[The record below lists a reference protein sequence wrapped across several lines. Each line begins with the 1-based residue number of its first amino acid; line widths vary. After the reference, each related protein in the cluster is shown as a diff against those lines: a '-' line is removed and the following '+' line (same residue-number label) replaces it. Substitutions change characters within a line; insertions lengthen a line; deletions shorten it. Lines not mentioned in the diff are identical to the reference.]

1 MSDPATPVMEL
12 PDCQQSEQLSLQP
25 LRPPTQV
32 PGYDPERFLG
42 RGAYGEVWVAVDCNS
57 GRRVAIKFYT
67 NRGQQDWSLLSRE
80 VEKLGLFF
88 SDRYVIQLFRV
99 GWDADPP
106 YYVMEYLENGSLDEL
121 LQGPLPVERAV
132 TLFREIATGLMHAH
146 NRGVLHC
153 DLKPANILLDTDHK
167 PRLAD
172 FGQARLVHERAPAL
186 GTLFYMAPE
195 QADLQAIPDARWD
208 VYSLGVLLYR
218 MLTGELPYRTG
229 DAVTELEGPQGLEQR
244 LAVYR
249 RLLRESP
256 RPRAHYHQPE
266 IDRALV
272 QIIDRCLAIE
282 PKKRFANVQ
291 AVLSAL
297 DARAFQRARRP
308 LLLLGALG
316 PALLLGGMFLFARSM
331 IGVAVGDTKQEITA
345 WVQNSN
351 HLLARFA
358 ADRMVERIQLRWSI
372 LESEAASPKFQEIIR
387 KVRANPPTPSD
398 TPAPPTQA
406 QEQLNEW
413 LHQRRQQYNYL
424 HVDDFW
430 LVVDDTGRLLEVS
443 ANDGSEQWRQHV
455 IGRFFWHRDGF
466 HGTGVD
472 LDPPLPQQ
480 ARPDNVLPIKQP
492 HQSLVFRSSEDR
504 HPLVMLFS
512 VPVTS
517 ESGETIAVLAMAVH
531 LGHFSEVWTDSND
544 NGRAAD
550 QKWVTLVQTNE
561 QKLPPDIDKG
571 RLRNSGL
578 ILEHPKLRAAEDSN
592 RSDVPLVYLD
602 ESVWSELKQKRATE
616 EYSDPFK
623 AQTASTESNR
633 YLAAAEPVRL
643 KRQGAGGDDVGP
655 SWEDT
660 GLLVVVQDDYA
671 TEVAPAVQLER
682 KLVRWTL
689 LALGVAAALVTGL
702 WVVVSRGL
710 INAPRSRLAAFL
722 RRRSGVSIR
731 TSVDTASVSRPSAAS
746 AAPTAPRVARPV
758 LPGAAQDPSI
768 DECPARNTV

>member
-1 MSDPATPVMEL
+1 MSDPATPVMGPQE
-12 PDCQQSEQLSLQP
+12 CQRSGQLSLEP
-25 LRPPTQV
+25 LRPPTHV
-32 PGYDPERFLG
+32 PGYDSERFLG

-57 GRRVAIKFYT
+57 GRRVAIKFYSH
-67 NRGQQDWSLLSRE
+67 RGQQDWSSLSRE

-88 SDRYVIQLFRV
+88 NDRYVVQLFKV

-106 YYVMEYLENGSLDEL
+106 YYVMEYLENGSLEEQ
-121 LQGPLPVERAV
+121 LQEPLPVERAV
-132 TLFREIATGLMHAH
+132 TIFRELATGLLHAH

-153 DLKPANILLDTDHK
+153 DLKPANILLDADHK

-172 FGQARLVHERAPAL
+172 FGQARLVHEQAPAL

-195 QADLQAIPDARWD
+195 QADLKAVPDARWD

-218 MLTGELPYRTG
+218 MLTGELPYQT
-229 DAVTELEGPQGLEQR
+229 DTANTELDRAQGLEER
-244 LAVYR
+244 LATYR

-256 RPRAHYHQPE
+256 RPNAHHHVLD

-413 LHQRRQQYNYL
+413 LHQRRQQY
-424 HVDDFW
+424 
-430 LVVDDTGRLLEVS
+430 
-443 ANDGSEQWRQHV
+443 
-455 IGRFFWHRDGF
+455 
-466 HGTGVD
+466 
-472 LDPPLPQQ
+472 
-480 ARPDNVLPIKQP
+480 
-492 HQSLVFRSSEDR
+492 
-504 HPLVMLFS
+504 
-512 VPVTS
+512 
-517 ESGETIAVLAMAVH
+517 
-531 LGHFSEVWTDSND
+531 
-544 NGRAAD
+544 
-550 QKWVTLVQTNE
+550 
-561 QKLPPDIDKG
+561 
-571 RLRNSGL
+571 
-578 ILEHPKLRAAEDSN
+578 
-592 RSDVPLVYLD
+592 
-602 ESVWSELKQKRATE
+602 
-616 EYSDPFK
+616 
-623 AQTASTESNR
+623 
-633 YLAAAEPVRL
+633 
-643 KRQGAGGDDVGP
+643 
-655 SWEDT
+655 
-660 GLLVVVQDDYA
+660 
-671 TEVAPAVQLER
+671 
-682 KLVRWTL
+682 
-689 LALGVAAALVTGL
+689 
-702 WVVVSRGL
+702 
-710 INAPRSRLAAFL
+710 
-722 RRRSGVSIR
+722 
-731 TSVDTASVSRPSAAS
+731 
-746 AAPTAPRVARPV
+746 
-758 LPGAAQDPSI
+758 
-768 DECPARNTV
+768 